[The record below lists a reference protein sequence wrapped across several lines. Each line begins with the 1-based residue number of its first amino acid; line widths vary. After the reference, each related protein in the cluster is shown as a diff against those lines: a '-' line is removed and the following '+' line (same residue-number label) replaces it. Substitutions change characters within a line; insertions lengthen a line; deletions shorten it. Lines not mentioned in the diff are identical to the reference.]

1 MGQPSNLSQTAILST
16 NLNAESELILVSI
29 AKWGV
34 MKKSFLVAVAGL
46 VTFGLAGCGLV
57 PEEVSP
63 IGISGEDLSLVT
75 MESELVDDDQTMLY
89 ICQDLAGYT
98 TGVRPVWD
106 GTEPES
112 LANAD
117 AKESLRD
124 AADSLKSASDDLP
137 ELTIYYDGVIGELA
151 DAGSKPEGFVKLEK
165 ACRTYDN
172 VMTSLSENY
181 AEPVTVSVGC
191 WNTINVSAGLY
202 EKIGEEWEQISY
214 SYELAPSDLCSDPNF
229 PHTKVFYIET
239 SLAATETRTL
249 KFALVSTNEFS
260 ENNSTSVSSF
270 EFEYD
275 PTLTSPG
282 EDLGYQAL
290 NW

>member
-1 MGQPSNLSQTAILST
+1 M
-16 NLNAESELILVSI
+16 
-29 AKWGV
+29 AKWGF
-34 MKKSFLVAVAGL
+34 MKKSIFVAVAGL

-57 PEEVSP
+57 PEEVSS
-63 IGISGEDLSLVT
+63 IGISGEDLSAVT
-75 MESELVDDDQTMLY
+75 MKSELVDDDQTMLY

-106 GTEPES
+106 GTEPEP

-137 ELTIYYDGVIGELA
+137 ELSIYYDGVIGELA

-191 WNTINVSAGLY
+191 WNNSTVSAGLF
-202 EKIGEEWEQISY
+202 EKIGEEWEQITY
-214 SYELAPSDLCSDPNF
+214 AYELVADDTVCSDSEYPY
-229 PHTKVFYIET
+229 TRVFYIET
-239 SLAATETRTL
+239 SLAAVETRVLRFTL
-249 KFALVSTNEFS
+249 YSTNEFS
-260 ENNSTSVSSF
+260 KNNSSSVSSV
-270 EFEYD
+270 EFDYD
-275 PTLTSPG
+275 PILTSPG
-282 EDLGYQAL
+282 GDLGYQEL
-290 NW
+290 DW

>member
-1 MGQPSNLSQTAILST
+1 MLST
-16 NLNAESELILVSI
+16 NLNAEFEKILASM
-29 AKWGV
+29 AKWGF
-34 MKKSFLVAVAGL
+34 MKKSILVASAAL
-46 VTFGLAGCGLV
+46 VTFGLSGCGLL
-57 PEEVSP
+57 PEEVST

-75 MESELVDDDQTMLY
+75 MESELVTDDQTMLY

-98 TGVRPVWD
+98 TGERPVWD
-106 GTEPES
+106 GTEPDV

-117 AKESLRD
+117 AKDSLRY

-137 ELTIYYDGVIGELA
+137 ELSIYYDGVIGELA

-165 ACRTYDN
+165 ACRTYDD
-172 VMTSLSENY
+172 VMTSLAENY

-191 WNTINVSAGLY
+191 WNNINVSATLF
-202 EKIGEEWEQISY
+202 EKIGEEWEQIGY

-249 KFALVSTNEFS
+249 KFALASTNEFS
-260 ENNSTSVSSF
+260 ENNSTSVSSV

-275 PTLTSPG
+275 PILTSPG
-282 EDLGYQAL
+282 EDLGYQEL
-290 NW
+290 DW